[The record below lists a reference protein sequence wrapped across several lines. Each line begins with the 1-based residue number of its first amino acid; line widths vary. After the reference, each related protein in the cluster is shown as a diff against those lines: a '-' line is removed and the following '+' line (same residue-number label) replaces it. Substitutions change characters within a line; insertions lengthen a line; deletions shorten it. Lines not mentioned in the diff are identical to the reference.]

1 MNSQKWEALVT
12 SVDLG
17 SLSRAA
23 EKLGY
28 TQSGLTHMMHSLET
42 ELGFPVLYRGSFG
55 VRPTAECER
64 ILPRVRELLAADRAL
79 GAEIERVRED
89 DHIRI
94 GASPSA
100 AASLLPA
107 ALALFCREF
116 PKVGV
121 ELEEAH
127 EASLAA
133 GLESGR
139 YDLILTGD
147 GAPYGDRL
155 ILLLEEPVLA
165 VLPEGAVPK
174 GESLP
179 LRELAERFLLFSV
192 SEIDAAGLP
201 QEIAASVKPS
211 TARLAPRTLLSMVA
225 HGLGAGLLPALSA
238 REQCEGVL
246 CLPTEP
252 PLSRRVGIVTAAER
266 PRREA
271 VRRLISITKRIAE
284 SLGTEV

>member
-12 SVDLG
+12 AIDLG
-17 SLSRAA
+17 SFSRAA

-55 VRPTAECER
+55 VRPTEECER
-64 ILPRVRELLAADRAL
+64 ILPRVRELLATDRAL
-79 GAEIERVRED
+79 GAEIARIREGE
-89 DHIRI
+89 HIRV
-94 GASPSA
+94 GASASA
-100 AASLLPA
+100 AAALLPA
-107 ALALFCREF
+107 ALALFRREF
-116 PKVGV
+116 PEVGV
-121 ELEEAH
+121 ELEEAP
-127 EASLAA
+127 EAALAA

-165 VLPEGAVPK
+165 VLPEGTVTK
-174 GESLP
+174 RESLP
-179 LRELAERFLLFSV
+179 LRELAERFLLLSV
-192 SEIDAAGLP
+192 LEIDAAGLP

-211 TARLAPRTLLSMVA
+211 TARLAPQTLLSMVR

-238 REQCEGVL
+238 REACEGVL

-252 PLSRRVGIVTAAER
+252 PLSRRVGIVTAGER

-271 VRRLISITKRIAE
+271 VRRLISITKKIAE

>member
-12 SVDLG
+12 AIDLG
-17 SLSRAA
+17 SFSRAA

-28 TQSGLTHMMHSLET
+28 TQSGLTHMMRSLET

-55 VRPTAECER
+55 VRPTEECER
-64 ILPRVRELLAADRAL
+64 ILPRVRELLATDRAL
-79 GAEIERVRED
+79 GAEIAEIREGE
-89 DHIRI
+89 HIRI
-94 GASPSA
+94 GASPSVA
-100 AASLLPA
+100 ALLPA
-107 ALALFCREF
+107 ALVLFRREF
-116 PKVGV
+116 PKVGI

-127 EASLAA
+127 EADLAA

-139 YDLILTGD
+139 YDLVLTGD

-165 VLPEGAVPK
+165 VLPEGAVTK
-174 GESLP
+174 RESLP
-179 LRELAERFLLFSV
+179 LRELAERFLLLSV
-192 SEIDAAGLP
+192 SEMRLP
-201 QEIAASVKPS
+201 QEIAALVKPS
-211 TARLAPRTLLSMVA
+211 AAHLAPRTLLSMVR
-225 HGLGAGLLPALSA
+225 HGLGAGLLPALA
-238 REQCEGVL
+238 VREPCEGVL

-252 PLSRRVGIVTAAER
+252 PLSRRVGIVTVRER

-271 VRRLISITKRIAE
+271 VRRLISITKKIAE